1 MAGVFDEWDGVKKV
15 GVVFKKMDG
24 SEGVIVMTERQG
36 QIWKKIRGLKL
47 KRPSD

>member
-15 GVVFKKMDG
+15 GMVFKKMDD

-36 QIWKKIRGLKL
+36 QIWKKISRVKI
-47 KRPSD
+47 KKT